1 MGSFVMMGS
10 LSLFL
15 LFYSFSTVWVTY
27 LHADFD
33 FFIFSFG
40 SVGRDLT
47 EMNGFFFFSCACFQH
62 QCLFVLWV
70 ISPSYE
76 LFLLN
81 LLHSLGG

>member
-1 MGSFVMMGS
+1 MYVRNGSFVMMGS

-47 EMNGFFFFSCACFQH
+47 EMNGFFFFH
-62 QCLFVLWV
+62 VLV
-70 ISPSYE
+70 SNISVY
-76 LFLLN
+76 LCC
-81 LLHSLGG
+81 G